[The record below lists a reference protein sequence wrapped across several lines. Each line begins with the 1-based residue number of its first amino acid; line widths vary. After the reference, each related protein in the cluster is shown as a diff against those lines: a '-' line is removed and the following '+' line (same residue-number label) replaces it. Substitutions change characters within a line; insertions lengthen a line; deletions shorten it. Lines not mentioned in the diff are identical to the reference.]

1 MCTTNVVTQLKEKV
15 STCSTLVVDIR
26 EVVSILEM
34 VAVITTW
41 RVDELLEYSV
51 CTSTFSLLLY
61 ALTMYWIVVLY
72 TVIVG
77 YL

>member
-1 MCTTNVVTQLKEKV
+1 MKSIGLETVYNQCRYTAKREKV

-41 RVDELLEYSV
+41 RVDELS
-51 CTSTFSLLLY
+51 
-61 ALTMYWIVVLY
+61 YWPGESI
-72 TVIVG
+72 THD
-77 YL
+77 